1 MRTQLEKRI
10 SNSSSKKIL
19 NVCHVLSSWH
29 RDQWRKDLVVICM
42 KTGNLGIYLNFKNLS
57 KTWHVNTNREQIHNG
72 LFLSI
77 HFHLLSNVMCFLWK
91 NWNMRKSPGW
101 AEDNFILNLRRKQ
114 FMRWQ
119 RHGWRNKFNL
129 SPLLG
134 FSLKSLGFPQSMT
147 MNNWRWVGNFSN
159 FSPDNW
165 AISGPRQ

>member
-1 MRTQLEKRI
+1 MRRQSESQIPHPRKYWTF
-10 SNSSSKKIL
+10 
-19 NVCHVLSSWH
+19 VMSWH

-77 HFHLLSNVMCFLWK
+77 HFHLLSNVMLFVEKLK
-91 NWNMRKSPGW
+91 YAKKSRL
-101 AEDNFILNLRRKQ
+101 AEDNFILNLRRNQ
-114 FMRWQ
+114 FTMWQ

-134 FSLKSLGFPQSMT
+134 FSLKRPEPWLSSSV
-147 MNNWRWVGNFSN
+147 N
-159 FSPDNW
+159 DNEQLAMSW
-165 AISGPRQ
+165 

>member
-1 MRTQLEKRI
+1 
-10 SNSSSKKIL
+10 
-19 NVCHVLSSWH
+19 
-29 RDQWRKDLVVICM
+29 M

-114 FMRWQ
+114 FTMWQ

-134 FSLKSLGFPQSMT
+134 FSLKRPEPWLSSFLSQWQWTIGDESVISPIFLQTIELSAALDNKKYLEWLFMT
-147 MNNWRWVGNFSN
+147 TELTEITRR
-159 FSPDNW
+159 
-165 AISGPRQ
+165 I

>member
-1 MRTQLEKRI
+1 MRTQLERI

-77 HFHLLSNVMCFLWK
+77 HFHLLSNVMLFVEKLKYAKKSRLAGPKIILSGISVENSLRGDNDMVGEINLICLHFL
-91 NWNMRKSPGW
+91 
-101 AEDNFILNLRRKQ
+101 DFL
-114 FMRWQ
+114 
-119 RHGWRNKFNL
+119 
-129 SPLLG
+129 
-134 FSLKSLGFPQSMT
+134 
-147 MNNWRWVGNFSN
+147 
-159 FSPDNW
+159 
-165 AISGPRQ
+165 

>member
-1 MRTQLEKRI
+1 MRTQLERI

-77 HFHLLSNVMCFLWK
+77 HFHLLSNVMLFVEKLKYAKKSRLARLKIILSGISVENSLRGDNDMVGEINLICLHFL
-91 NWNMRKSPGW
+91 
-101 AEDNFILNLRRKQ
+101 DFL
-114 FMRWQ
+114 
-119 RHGWRNKFNL
+119 
-129 SPLLG
+129 
-134 FSLKSLGFPQSMT
+134 
-147 MNNWRWVGNFSN
+147 
-159 FSPDNW
+159 
-165 AISGPRQ
+165 